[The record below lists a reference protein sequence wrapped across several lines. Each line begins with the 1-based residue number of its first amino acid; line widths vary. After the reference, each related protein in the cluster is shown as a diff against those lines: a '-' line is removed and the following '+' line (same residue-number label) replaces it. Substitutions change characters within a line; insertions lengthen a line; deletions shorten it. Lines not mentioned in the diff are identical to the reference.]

1 MLNYQS
7 LPDLTGYKSKAA
19 KQIRMLA
26 EEHTEKTRELGRIG
40 RALEDARGA
49 LQDAVGRDTEERALA
64 ARRGDTDP
72 GRVHEENA
80 EVKLEEFKDKYR
92 VMERVVADVERDLSN
107 TITQSKAQIMDEARE
122 KRDEA
127 GERFTQAKR
136 KMRETHDEQRH
147 HAGIVRWAHTTAAHF
162 SAPPPDMHVLS
173 VPDELP
179 PDDPENPAEV
189 ISTEGAPGL
198 LKGA

>member
-1 MLNYQS
+1 
-7 LPDLTGYKSKAA
+7 
-19 KQIRMLA
+19 
-26 EEHTEKTRELGRIG
+26 
-40 RALEDARGA
+40 
-49 LQDAVGRDTEERALA
+49 
-64 ARRGDTDP
+64 
-72 GRVHEENA
+72 
-80 EVKLEEFKDKYR
+80 
-92 VMERVVADVERDLSN
+92 MERVVADVETDLSN

-179 PDDPENPAEV
+179 LDDPENPAEV
-189 ISTEGAPGL
+189 ISTETAPGL
-198 LKGA
+198 LRGA